1 MELKNRLGRSKSGR
15 TTYMLVGAVR
25 EPDGSF
31 RLWFPG
37 PRKGVERITEAH
49 GLHPYLVEY
58 ERMAAEQEAEQENI
72 SLSEIE

>member
-1 MELKNRLGRSKSGR
+1 MQLKNRIGRSRTGR
-15 TTYMLVGAVR
+15 TTYMIVGAVR

-37 PRKGVERITEAH
+37 PRRGVEHITADH

-58 ERMAAEQEAEQENI
+58 ERMASEQEAE
-72 SLSEIE
+72 IEGA